1 MAEKMSPN
9 SFKVRFRIELKF
21 MSNTNTH
28 DWNNMT
34 NVRLMS
40 RHHKRIVDW
49 KKGNRNKYASNRWI
63 NDSRG
68 CGWGCIVAKKRF
80 IY

>member
-1 MAEKMSPN
+1 MEKMSPN
-9 SFKVRFRIELKF
+9 SFKVRFRMELKF
-21 MSNTNTH
+21 MSSTNTH
-28 DWNNMT
+28 DWNNMSS
-34 NVRLMS
+34 VRIMS

-49 KKGNRNKYASNRWI
+49 NTGNRNKFASSRWI